1 MHAFS
6 RSMVD
11 LYSLA
16 EQAGYQDFPGEALR
30 LLQRWV
36 GFDGAVLGLGEA
48 GRDPRTGLLITQAH
62 VHQRENHILQAYG
75 AVSGRDPVTDAFLR
89 GLQRPLAVDCHA
101 QYRRRG
107 EGLAEMEAFTRDY
120 DLRHLLLF
128 GDSPAAGTPGRWLVL
143 YRADD
148 ACFKPEDAELLHA
161 AWLHLSR
168 AIGLHRAALLDRQD
182 GARAQRASA
191 LVNGLGG
198 VESADARFIDL
209 LREEWPAFCGRQLPD
224 ELLGRLSEGLAWRG
238 RRIEV
243 MARRDQHLLICTA
256 RPVDALALLTPAEA
270 TVARRFA
277 AGLSHKQIARELG
290 VAPNTVRT
298 QITRL
303 YAKLQIHDKAAL
315 AQRLMTAER
324 PVTHLRD

>member
-6 RSMVD
+6 RAMVD

-16 EQAGYQDFPGEALR
+16 EQAGYQEFPGEALR

-36 GFDGAVLGLGEA
+36 GFDGAVLGMGEA

-62 VHQRENHILQAYG
+62 VHQRDASILQAYG
-75 AVSGRDPVTDAFLR
+75 AVSGHDPVTGAFLR

-101 QYRRRG
+101 RYRRRG
-107 EGLAEMEAFTRDY
+107 EALPEMEAFTRDHG
-120 DLRHLLLF
+120 LRHLLLF
-128 GDSPAAGTPGRWLVL
+128 GDSPGAGTPGRWLVL

-148 ACFKPEDAELLHA
+148 ACFKSEDAELLHA

-182 GARAQRASA
+182 GARALRASA

-198 VESADARFIDL
+198 VESADGLFMER
-209 LREEWPAFCGRQLPD
+209 LRQEWPAFCGRLLPD
-224 ELLGRLSEGLAWRG
+224 ELLTALGRGQSWRG
-238 RRIEV
+238 RLIEV
-243 MARRDQHLLICTA
+243 TARREQHLLVCTA
-256 RPVDALALLTPAEA
+256 RPVDAVALLTPAEA
-270 TVARRFA
+270 AVARRFA

-298 QITRL
+298 QISRL

-315 AQRLMTAER
+315 AQWLMAAER
-324 PVTHLRD
+324 GALDP